1 MDKHETMITRTCREI
16 PYIPYG
22 KCSAILG
29 ITGSSTQLP
38 DPVEHSFD
46 LLLVVRDEVRSR
58 RQMDAV
64 LAENLNQFI
73 AQRQSWF
80 CSNCVSERSRMRDR
94 ACGCAHTSECWR
106 TSASTCACAHECVRV
121 LMPVITCAHA
131 SKCMCACE

>member
-1 MDKHETMITRTCREI
+1 MKSDHLTCGTGGHDGFSVRLTVVVTCREI

-46 LLLVVRDEVRSR
+46 LLLVVRDEVGSR

-64 LAENLNQFI
+64 LAENLHQFI
-73 AQRQSWF
+73 AQRQSLLRQF
-80 CSNCVSERSRMRDR
+80 CDEFSEEGS
-94 ACGCAHTSECWR
+94 G
-106 TSASTCACAHECVRV
+106 
-121 LMPVITCAHA
+121 
-131 SKCMCACE
+131 